1 MCVILN
7 KNSHN
12 LRHNLSVSTSW
23 RPKVITITLIIIC
36 LVSLVREVSQLP
48 IGRFSISYPN
58 PEFLL
63 PSFEG
68 MHGFFEGYSF
78 FGYP

>member
-1 MCVILN
+1 MYVVLN
-7 KNSHN
+7 ENSHK
-12 LRHNLSVSTSW
+12 LRQNLSVSTWW
-23 RPKVITITLIIIC
+23 RRKVITITFIIIC
-36 LVSLVREVSQLP
+36 LLLLVREVSQLP

-68 MHGFFEGYSF
+68 MRG
-78 FGYP
+78 